1 MKNSDLWQAFF
12 TEVSEQLDNLE
23 FILAANDA
31 ETSAD
36 IHQLFRDFHTIKSS
50 CAMMDFHSMEQVA
63 HASEDY
69 LDLVRKGKT
78 ALESTT
84 INTLLAGIDWLKL
97 QLQQMRNSG
106 NPPPENTALVA
117 QLYQLSEGFSLAA
130 TPDETESSD
139 NSTATHTSLF
149 STMQLSDDELHE
161 FASACK
167 EELVAGLMPEQ
178 EPTKIKRSLN
188 KLVSICNLL
197 GFTAISTLLRQYIKA
212 SNPPDQGL
220 AASLAS
226 EILHRI
232 TLFEK
237 YFHVDCGTSILHT
250 AYFDAMFVNF
260 TQLSGRLD
268 YLFDLIEE
276 NPNSLEPIN
285 DCETLLKLLTTN
297 ADLFGYSQL
306 AALFRYLLQILRYI
320 KRNEIPDRQAAFYA
334 MRRAADIS
342 FAAQT
347 QAGETEASAQ
357 ALKNRIAELDDSI
370 AQAMLGE
377 ISEASRQQLAKNI
390 SIPSHI
396 FRHLSNN
403 AITQLNTAAG
413 DGKTIIEVGIDENCD
428 NNTLELAITLMEK
441 SGQLVHSYSVFPSDT
456 NKDTSKSLFVF
467 IVILQQ
473 DIESFT
479 KEADQNSVV
488 KNAITVKN
496 IILKKEALSNN
507 IGKKSST
514 EPEQKQTG
522 ASSATLR
529 IESITLENLMAQSGE
544 LLMAYNALS
553 HEMKSTVVENAL
565 MQGKKWLE
573 DHRHQ
578 PLTSQVAEVM
588 RTTLNTLHEAQKKI
602 ATSHEKLRLSL
613 DVMQNR
619 ILDLR
624 VVPVSA
630 VFNRIPQLVQKMA
643 EAQGKK
649 INLAIEGGS
658 VCIDKGMVDVLMEP
672 LIHLVRNCIDHGIEH
687 PDDRSAT
694 GKNEAASLVLSASQE
709 GSTLLLE
716 IADDGRGIN
725 LPKIRESAIRKG
737 FIQEH
742 DILTDQETCQL
753 IFLPGFS
760 TAEAITETSGRGVGM
775 DVVIT
780 RIQHIG
786 GNIDVHTVPGFGTR
800 FIMTLPLSAA
810 LQDVVMMQT
819 ESNVYALA
827 QARVHEIFSAADIFI
842 QNIMGQSALLLR
854 DTLIPVFHLEDLVL
868 RRGAALGNTSS
879 LIKFRH
885 VETNH
890 AASILIIGQKKNKI
904 GICVDAI
911 IGKEKIFVREL
922 HKDLRQSPSIS
933 GATVRSNGELA
944 FILNSHF
951 LQQYAQNNAL
961 SWMHSLETQAS

>member
-1 MKNSDLWQAFF
+1 MKDSDLWQAFL
-12 TEVSEQLDNLE
+12 TEVSEQLDSLE
-23 FILAANDA
+23 LILAASDA

-50 CAMMDFHSMEQVA
+50 CAMMDFHSMEKVA

-78 ALESTT
+78 TLESST
-84 INTLLAGIDWLKL
+84 INTLLSGIDWLKQ

-106 NPPPENTALVA
+106 NAPQENIALVT
-117 QLYQLSEGFSLAA
+117 QLQKMSEGYSLAA
-130 TPDETESSD
+130 TPEETEFTDS
-139 NSTATHTSLF
+139 NTATHLSLF
-149 STMQLSDDELHE
+149 SSMQLSGDELHE
-161 FASACK
+161 FASACQ
-167 EELVAGLMPEQ
+167 EELVTGLTPDQ
-178 EPTKIKRSLN
+178 EFTKVKRSLN

-212 SNPPDQGL
+212 TNPLDQGL
-220 AASLAS
+220 AASLAA

-237 YFHVDCGTSILHT
+237 YFQVDCGTSTLHA

-276 NPNSLEPIN
+276 NPDSPTPIN
-285 DCETLLKLLTTN
+285 DCEILLKLLTIN

-306 AALFRYLLQILRYI
+306 ATLFRYLLQILRHI
-320 KRNEIPDRQAAFYA
+320 KRNEIPDRHAAFYA

-342 FAAQT
+342 FANQS

-357 ALKNRIAELDDSI
+357 TLKNRIAELDDSI

-377 ISEASRQQLAKNI
+377 ISELSRQQLSTNI
-390 SIPSHI
+390 SIPQNI
-396 FRHLSNN
+396 FRQLSNS
-403 AITQLNTAAG
+403 AIAQLNEAANN
-413 DGKTIIEVGIDENCD
+413 GKTIIEISIDAGCD
-428 NNTLELAITLMEK
+428 NDSLEQAIALIEK
-441 SGQLVHSYSVFPSDT
+441 SGTPVHSYSGST
-456 NKDTSKSLFVF
+456 NALIF
-467 IVILQQ
+467 IVILTKDTDTLNQ
-473 DIESFT
+473 DIN
-479 KEADQNSVV
+479 KALPV
-488 KNAITVKN
+488 KNYLSLKNLTVKKEYDTN
-496 IILKKEALSNN
+496 SPHQKTTADIDKKTP
-507 IGKKSST
+507 ST
-514 EPEQKQTG
+514 
-522 ASSATLR
+522 SSATLR
-529 IESITLENLMAQSGE
+529 IESITLESLMTQSGE
-544 LLMAYNALS
+544 LLMAHNALS
-553 HEMKSTVVENAL
+553 HELKSTAIEDAIT
-565 MQGKKWLE
+565 QGWKWLA
-573 DHRHQ
+573 DHQ
-578 PLTSQVAEVM
+578 SKSITAQDAE
-588 RTTLNTLHEAQKKI
+588 TIQTILNTLQRAQKKI
-602 ATSHEKLRLSL
+602 EHNQEKLRLSL
-613 DVMQNR
+613 DAMQNR

-643 EAQGKK
+643 DTQGKK
-649 INLAIEGGS
+649 IDLSIEGAS

-687 PDDRSAT
+687 PEDRCAT

-742 DILTDQETCQL
+742 DILTDQETCKL

-760 TAEAITETSGRGVGM
+760 TAEAVTETSGRGVGM

-810 LQDVVMMQT
+810 LQDVLMVQT
-819 ESNVYALA
+819 GSHTYALA
-827 QARVHEIFSAADIFI
+827 QSRVTEILSTNDGLI
-842 QNIMGQSALLLR
+842 QTIMGQSALLLR
-854 DTLIPVFHLEDLVL
+854 DTIIPLFNLDDLVAQ
-868 RRGAALGNTSS
+868 RGKLLSKDSPLLNFHHINENIDAT
-879 LIKFRH
+879 
-885 VETNH
+885 
-890 AASILIIGQKKNKI
+890 ILIIGQQKNKI
-904 GICVDAI
+904 AICVSAI
-911 IGKEKIFVREL
+911 LGKEKVFVRDL

-933 GATVRSNGELA
+933 GVTVRSNGELV
-944 FILNSHF
+944 FILNSYF

-961 SWMHSLETQAS
+961 SRISNLEAI